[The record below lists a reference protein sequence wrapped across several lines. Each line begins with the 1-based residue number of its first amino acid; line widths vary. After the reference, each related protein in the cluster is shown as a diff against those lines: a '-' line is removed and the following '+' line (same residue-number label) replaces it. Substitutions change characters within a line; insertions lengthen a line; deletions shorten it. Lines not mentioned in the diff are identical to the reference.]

1 MIEKEI
7 ENMVRDLEMRLKYQ
21 GLDLKSYY
29 EFTNSSEEKVKEYMR
44 ETAEKRVKTD
54 LIMQEIAKVEDIK
67 ATEEELK
74 EKAMEVAKQYGQK
87 DVEKTAE
94 LIANAQK
101 AYLEIDIVNGKVLD
115 LLVENSKEIA

>member
-7 ENMVRDLEMRLKYQ
+7 EKKVRDLEMRLKYQ

-29 EFTNSSEEKVKEYMR
+29 EFTNSSEEKVKEYMK

-94 LIANAQK
+94 LIVNAQK

>member
-87 DVEKTAE
+87 DIEKTAE
-94 LIANAQK
+94 LIVNAQK